1 MKKINLS
8 GLTTEAIIGVFIQI
22 VVLINTILQIAGKNI
37 LPITNEQIAEVI
49 SGAALVIITLYNTYK
64 NRNISTAS
72 QIAQGVTDA
81 LKAGELTAAEAV
93 EIIEAIKQS
102 R

>member
-8 GLTTEAIIGVFIQI
+8 GLTTEAIIGVLVQV
-22 VVLINTILQIAGKNI
+22 VVLINSILQIAGHNV
-37 LPITNEQIAEVI
+37 LPITNEQIAEIV
-49 SGAALVIITLYNTYK
+49 SGVALVIVTLYNTYK

-72 QIAQGVTDA
+72 QLAQGVTDA
-81 LKAGELTAAEAV
+81 LKAGELTAAEAI